1 MAALIFVRGRIT
13 KTFSHTN
20 KKQTTVKV
28 SSMSEGSLRAGQL
41 APGSVCTISL
51 LLLLPA
57 SRCLG
62 VCRLGHYMSGI
73 AQPKLLHA

>member
-1 MAALIFVRGRIT
+1 MAALIFVRGRIA

-41 APGSVCTISL
+41 AP
-51 LLLLPA
+51 
-57 SRCLG
+57 R
-62 VCRLGHYMSGI
+62 
-73 AQPKLLHA
+73 